1 MHKIISN
8 AGRVYCNPYTEL
20 SHTRVDASELEL
32 HEIQCS
38 KALRLAALKKAT
50 KAPHLVKTNGFT
62 LPAMELITERLP
74 KDFFLFNAKESM
86 DRHTAPKWRPHLDKL
101 ERWTVIEEIA
111 YAKGKHY
118 AYYFAV
124 PKGEDAARAIWNGR
138 SLSRSCR
145 APPNVNLPYM
155 PEIIKRL
162 LVMMAEGGSLSILTS
177 DFSHYFHLIPVSE
190 ELSLY
195 FGVAVEDGVGT
206 DGQPKMKAFRW
217 TSLPMGWSFSPWIA
231 QSIGWAA
238 ILFREADEEILF
250 EVPEGLAQLPTFVRI
265 KGGGFICL
273 YYDNVFAC
281 AMDPRV
287 MERVRD
293 RLTRN
298 FSNTKEKGG
307 KDGFNVITNYMTV
320 HTAKSLRD
328 PLTPAQFLGVDFSI
342 TTKRDRV
349 ECAAGLLRWR
359 QTAKKHAKWLAYN
372 PVWTDPRSARD
383 LTSYIGKILW
393 RHSLTLLPLCAL
405 APVIKI
411 LRRVACFRHE
421 TKCTW
426 DDVTFLLT
434 EDELLTMTLHWDIVT
449 ANAPQTGTPE
459 TQKLHRVRLCSDSC
473 DDMWGYLVFT
483 DDGKKD
489 LERGH
494 VWSKGIR
501 KTHIFIKELLAA
513 VFAIRFCLKTLPR
526 SLEINIG
533 IDNTAAAAAIRNMYS
548 GNIMACEIL
557 DQLSAELKA
566 HDATVRV
573 WGLRSED
580 NASDPASRG
589 KIAHEELV
597 DVCFRIMLGQEEGHR
612 LNVPSEHM
620 PPTSCGGLRHE
631 QYEEDDIPLSQL
643 LEAEDPLT
651 GAPSTY

>member
-1 MHKIISN
+1 MHKIISS

-20 SHTRVDASELEL
+20 SHKRIDASELEL
-32 HEIQCS
+32 HEIKCS
-38 KALRLAALKKAT
+38 KALRLMALKRAT
-50 KAPHLVKTNGFT
+50 KAAHLVKTNGFA
-62 LPAMELITERLP
+62 LPAMELITEALP
-74 KDFFLFNAKESM
+74 KDFFPFSAKESM
-86 DRHTAPKWRPHLDKL
+86 DRHTAPKWRSHLDKL

-111 YAKGKHY
+111 YADGKHY

-155 PEIIKRL
+155 PEIINRL
-162 LVMMAEGGSLSILTS
+162 LVMMVDGGSLCLLTS
-177 DFSHYFHLIPVSE
+177 DFSHYFHLIPVSK
-190 ELSLY
+190 ELSLF
-195 FGVAVEDGVGT
+195 FGVAVEDGVDDKGK
-206 DGQPKMKAFRW
+206 PKMKAFRW
-217 TSLPMGWSFSPWIA
+217 TSLPMGWSFSPWVA

-238 ILFREADEEILF
+238 ILYHEENEEVLF
-250 EVPEGLAQLPTFVRI
+250 EVPEGLTQLPTFVRI

-281 AMDPRV
+281 CMNPSI
-287 MERVRD
+287 MEKVRN

-298 FSNTKEKGG
+298 FSAEK
-307 KDGFNVITNYMTV
+307 GFNVVTNYMTV

-328 PLTPAQFLGVDFSI
+328 PRTPAQFLGVDFSL
-342 TTKRDRV
+342 TTKRDRA
-349 ECAAGLLRWR
+349 ECPAGLLRWC
-359 QTAKKHAKWLAYN
+359 QTAEKHAKWQAYN
-372 PVWTDPRSARD
+372 PVWTVPRSPRD

-393 RHSLTLLPLCAL
+393 RHSLTLLPLCGL
-405 APVIKI
+405 APVIRI
-411 LRRVACFRHE
+411 LRRVASFRHE
-421 TKCTW
+421 KRCTW
-426 DDVTFLLT
+426 DDVIFLLT
-434 EDELLTMTLHWDIVT
+434 ENEMATMTLHWDIVT

-459 TQKLHRVRLCSDSC
+459 TQKGHRVRLCSDSC
-473 DDMWGYLVFT
+473 DDSWGYLVFS

-489 LERGH
+489 LEKGH

-513 VFAIRFCLKTLPR
+513 VFAIRYCLKTLPR

-557 DQLSAELKA
+557 DQLSEELKA

-597 DVCFRIMLGQEEGHR
+597 EKCFKIMLGQEEGHR
-612 LNVPSEHM
+612 INVPSENM
-620 PPTSCGGLRHE
+620 PPTSGGLRHE
-631 QYEEDDIPLSQL
+631 EYEEDDFPISHL

-651 GAPSTY
+651 GEPSTH